1 MHLELQTLDFF
12 TAVLQLY
19 FKVLFLVSIPFFSAK
34 KKKNVL
40 FLKNIVWFIVPLLMA
55 QQLEIALL
63 SYGFQLYAMMNSC
76 VPHLRYFV
84 LQSTLFHAIPF
95 NPSKSLAIYLFYELL
110 LGRRSLDDQNCMRLT
125 WVLDWQSVN

>member
-1 MHLELQTLDFF
+1 MHLELQTLDF
-12 TAVLQLY
+12 LRLY
-19 FKVLFLVSIPFFSAK
+19 CNSILKFYFWFQYHFFQQK
-34 KKKNVL
+34 KEKTVL

-95 NPSKSLAIYLFYELL
+95 SPSKSLAIYLFYELL